1 MIKEI
6 HCFGTSNTEGG
17 GFEFQHSSRNTELR
31 KIYTEEPFTK
41 ENYSWPGNLQKLVG
55 NDIKVYNHAKS
66 GYGNERMYRLAYEV
80 LNNETPNNEKLLLLE
95 FSHIGRK
102 EYYSKSIND
111 FFIAN
116 YSFDINGIVEKLDIA
131 ETHYTTSYEDFLQ
144 HKFKP
149 LVYEFMKETIDF
161 DIQEKTMKMNNDF
174 FINYLLSNKINF
186 LLTCQP
192 QFLLSFDLAQKIK
205 NNLIEFEKG
214 VFDLYH
220 FVKKNRLTITYETN
234 TRIIDGHSGLEGNKS
249 IAKIIF
255 DKINNL
261 KNII

>member
-80 LNNETPNNEKLLLLE
+80 LNNETPNNQKLLLLE

-116 YSFDINGIVEKLDIA
+116 YSFNKNGIIDGLNIA
-131 ETHYTTSYEDFLQ
+131 QTHYNENVDDFENL
-144 HKFKP
+144 FKP
-149 LVYEFMKETIDF
+149 LVYEFMSETIDF
-161 DIQEKTMKMNNDF
+161 DIQEKNMKMNNDF
-174 FINYLLSNKINF
+174 FIHYLLHNNINF
-186 LLTCQP
+186 LLTTPP
-192 QFLLSFDLAQKIK
+192 QFLLPFNLKEKIEES
-205 NNLIEFEKG
+205 LIEFEKG
-214 VFDLYH
+214 VVDLYH

-234 TRIIDGHSGLEGNKS
+234 SQIIDGHSGLEGNKN

-255 DKINNL
+255 DKINNI